1 MQVVK
6 EKSPRFFSNL
16 NFAKIFY
23 LPPISCRGEVGG
35 ILFKHRQVRF
45 KKKHILPPQAATSSV
60 FICFADYAVTSKCIG
75 AAAEWNDFTSGMKWL
90 AAA

>member
-6 EKSPRFFSNL
+6 EKNPTYFSNL

-23 LPPISCRGEVGG
+23 LPPISCRGEFGE

-45 KKKHILPPQAATSSV
+45 KQKHILPPQAATSSG
-60 FICFADYAVTSKCIG
+60 FICRRSASYGGTSKQVG
-75 AAAEWNDFTSGMKWL
+75 TFLVKM
-90 AAA
+90 